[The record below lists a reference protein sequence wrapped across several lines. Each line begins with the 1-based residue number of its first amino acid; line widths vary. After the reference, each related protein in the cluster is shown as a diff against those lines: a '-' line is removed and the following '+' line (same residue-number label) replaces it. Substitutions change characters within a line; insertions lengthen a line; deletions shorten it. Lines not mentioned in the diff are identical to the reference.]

1 LNRERDFSTIPGMRD
16 LEGKSF
22 VVTGANTGIGKV
34 TALELARRGARVVL
48 ACRSAEKTE
57 PVIAEIAKA
66 TGSSQLEFA
75 PLDLADLAS
84 VRACA
89 ENLIANGRPIDVLV
103 NNAGLVARGLTKDGF
118 ELTWGVNH
126 LGHYLLTRL
135 LLDHIGKNGGGR
147 IVNVASA
154 AHYRCKGIDWKAQQ
168 EKTKSVSAFKEY
180 TVSKLSNV
188 LFTKEL
194 ARRMGARPIT
204 TYSLHPGA
212 VATDVWRRIPAPIA
226 WLMKRFMITV
236 EEGAKT
242 TLFCATD
249 PSIAKETG
257 KYYDTSKE
265 KRPARLADDEALAVE
280 LWERSAGWVG
290 LPI

>member
-1 LNRERDFSTIPGMRD
+1 MRD

-34 TALELARRGARVVL
+34 TAHELAKRGARVVL

-84 VRACA
+84 VRQCA
-89 ENLIANGRPIDVLV
+89 ETLLANGKPIHVLV
-103 NNAGLVARGLTKDGF
+103 NNAGLVSRGLTKDGF

-126 LGHYLLTRL
+126 LGPYLFTRL
-135 LLDHIGKNGGGR
+135 LLDRLAEHGPAR
-147 IVNVASA
+147 IVNVASRA
-154 AHYRCKGIDWKAQQ
+154 SYRAKGIDFAALQKP
-168 EKTKSVSAFKEY
+168 TRSVSAFPEY
-180 TVSKLSNV
+180 CVSKLCNV

-194 ARRMGARPIT
+194 ARRMGGRPIT

-226 WLMKRFMITV
+226 WLMKRFMISA

-242 TLFCATD
+242 QLYCATD
-249 PSIAKETG
+249 PAVANDTG
-257 KYYDTSKE
+257 KYYDESAE
-265 KRPARLADDEALAVE
+265 KRPARLADDEALARE
-280 LWERSAGWVG
+280 LWERSAAWVG
-290 LPI
+290 LPA